1 MSNAT
6 TNRTPP
12 KLCINCHHHKSGS
25 CYREFEQV
33 LSLVDGKTV
42 LYLPMEYHPNEIYD
56 CEAERHKPNGD
67 HKVCG
72 VDGIFWRKHEEPR

>member
-1 MSNAT
+1 MVTAT
-6 TNRTPP
+6 TNRIPP
-12 KLCINCHHHKSGS
+12 KKLCIKCHHHKSGI

-42 LYLPMEYHPNEIYD
+42 LYLQTGSEIYD

-72 VDGIFWRKHEEPR
+72 VDGIFWRKREELR